1 MKGLLRSG
9 LAFGLFSALATAA
22 TWNGYLMDAMCSKEK
37 DPASHTRQC
46 VLGCAKSGLG
56 LLTADGK
63 YLKFD
68 PAGSEKAL
76 AALKATK
83 KQNDLKVKVDGTLE
97 GDTLTVNSIVVQ

>member
-1 MKGLLRSG
+1 MKKLLRSG

-46 VLGCAKSGLG
+46 VLGCAKGGLG

-83 KQNDLKVKVDGTLE
+83 KLNDLKVKVDGTLE
-97 GDTLTVNSIVVQ
+97 GETLTVNSIVVQ